1 MAWPSGSKAPTT
13 NVDSGTDSITSA
25 RADIKQN
32 IDNVNDIIDHL
43 NITSPTDGDVL
54 KYSSSSGKW
63 EQVASTSVSGS
74 RSAHLLMHSTGYRY
88 RDPKYSRKITTIY
101 DVGNIGITGEVDSA
115 GDPSDSAGNLLSD
128 VYTFALTAGTYTL
141 HVMPGYDVGT
151 NSLTTTYFWNLTA
164 DESIQNITSF
174 SMGGGHYRLYT
185 PPVPFTLTGTTTLEI
200 STSTTDSLDDLK
212 FIEIRK
218 HS

>member
-63 EQVASTSVSGS
+63 EQVASTSISSNTKFAVFNRAADGTDELVSGTTY
-74 RSAHLLMHSTGYRY
+74 RAGLNVHL
-88 RDPKYSRKITTIY
+88 DPDSIM
-101 DVGNIGITGEVDSA
+101 GGMDSA
-115 GDPSDSAGNLLSD
+115 GGNTFDLSAGSYIIMPMSIMADNDTADISLWNDTDDSLILTGSWDQVHNVDEAILEFLSP
-128 VYTFALTAGTYTL
+128 TFTLAGTKTCSWRQTYSGPTL
-141 HVMPGYDVGT
+141 GSYAGT
-151 NSLTTTYFWNLTA
+151 HLL
-164 DESIQNITSF
+164 IKI
-174 SMGGGHYRLYT
+174 
-185 PPVPFTLTGTTTLEI
+185 
-200 STSTTDSLDDLK
+200 
-212 FIEIRK
+212 
-218 HS
+218 